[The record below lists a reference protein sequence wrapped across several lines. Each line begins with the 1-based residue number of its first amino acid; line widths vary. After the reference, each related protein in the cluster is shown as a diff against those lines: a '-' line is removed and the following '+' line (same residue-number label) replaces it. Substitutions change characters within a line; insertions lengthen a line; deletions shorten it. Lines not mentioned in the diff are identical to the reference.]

1 MANEAMTGEA
11 MTNAATAQETAAEAS
26 GVRLRRA
33 TAADLDAIAALEAL
47 AFPPSEAAP
56 RAAYAERLA
65 TYPEHILL
73 AVDEAGAG
81 DDGEGAAG
89 TEDPAGTEEPA
100 GTGTLL
106 AFVVALATHRR
117 DLADDMFADA
127 SIHDPAGDWLMILSV
142 ASHPGHRGAGHPTA
156 LLRLLIDDAR
166 RERRAGLVLTC
177 KAAKLG
183 YYARLGFIDEGVSAE
198 SEHGGEEWN
207 QMRLVLGAE

>member
-1 MANEAMTGEA
+1 MAE
-11 MTNAATAQETAAEAS
+11 AATADETAVKAS

-47 AFPPSEAAP
+47 AFPPTEAAP
-56 RAAYAERLA
+56 RTAYADRLA

-73 AVDEAGAG
+73 AVAEDGAV
-81 DDGEGAAG
+81 DAEGVAG
-89 TEDPAGTEEPA
+89 TEKPA

-106 AFVVALATHRR
+106 AFVVALATNRR

-127 SIHDPAGDWLMILSV
+127 SIHDPDGDWLMILSV

-166 RERRAGLVLTC
+166 REGRTGLVLTC

-207 QMRLVLGAE
+207 QMRLVLDAE